1 MKISSER
8 KRLEEKN
15 KKDEA
20 KVMSLVQEVV
30 EERNRH
36 EELQREHNRVLM
48 QQVGAAVAVRVCIIF
63 TSVMTFHK

>member
-8 KRLEEKN
+8 KGLEDKN

-20 KVMSLVQEVV
+20 KVMSLVQEVI
-30 EERNRH
+30 EERTRH

-48 QQVGAAVAVRVCIIF
+48 QQVGDTYKIDP
-63 TSVMTFHK
+63 T

>member
-8 KRLEEKN
+8 KGLEDKN

-20 KVMSLVQEVV
+20 KVMRLVQEVI
-30 EERNRH
+30 EERTRH

-48 QQVGAAVAVRVCIIF
+48 QQVGLCDV
-63 TSVMTFHK
+63 

>member
-20 KVMSLVQEVV
+20 KVMSLVAEVI
-30 EERNRH
+30 EERTRH

-48 QQVGAAVAVRVCIIF
+48 QQVCTVNCFVKMLI
-63 TSVMTFHK
+63 HD